1 MASVRAIV
9 PGQIKDDQLFQPLA
23 AAFERYPKDSYD
35 IVVGSAG
42 KVDTASKTVLVSLP
56 GSDRTLNYDQLVIA
70 TGSRCTS
77 STVPW
82 KNLDTYDETVS
93 LLDSTRER
101 VQAAQHIVVAGAGAT
116 GVEVA
121 GELAFEY
128 GKDKEITLLC
138 GGPNLLD
145 GDSVGPAAEAEL
157 LKLNVKIRKSAR
169 VAGAKDLADGKTEVS
184 LENGESITA
193 DLYLPTMG
201 MKANTEMLD
210 LQYLNEKGYVA
221 VDDFFRVK
229 GLENEGVWAL
239 GDVVNKPR
247 GGFLITQKQ
256 VSSILNSKSRNN
268 GRNDRLTVFHRR
280 LVSGRTF
287 SSFCRRRHPR
297 R

>member
-9 PGQIKDDQLFQPLA
+9 PGQIKDEQLFQPLA
-23 AAFERYPKDSYD
+23 AAFERYPKDSYE

-42 KVDTASKTVLVSLP
+42 KVDTTSKTVLVSLP

-70 TGSRCTS
+70 TGSRCTTS
-77 STVPW
+77 SVPW

-101 VQAAQHIVVAGAGAT
+101 VQAAKHVVVAGAGAT

-128 GKDKEITLLC
+128 GKDKEVILLC
-138 GGPNLLD
+138 GGPAVLD

-157 LKLNVKIRKSAR
+157 LKLNVKIQKNAR

-184 LENGESITA
+184 LENGETITT

-210 LQYLNEKGYVA
+210 LQYLNDKGYVD
-221 VDDFFRVK
+221 VDDLFRVK
-229 GLENEGVWAL
+229 GLEDEGVWAL

-256 VSSILNSKSRNN
+256 VSIL
-268 GRNDRLTVFHRR
+268 VE
-280 LVSGRTF
+280 
-287 SSFCRRRHPR
+287 HPA
-297 R
+297 